1 MMILDFLVWAILL
14 IIFAGV
20 ILILDYWGHLL
31 REQDSYTRGEL
42 VDFYRIYL
50 RQIENLTSARGDA
63 GINYMAIGAGIG
75 VAWALTLFGGL
86 LSPDVTAASDHAEDQ
101 IPNYFFQS
109 LLFPLILHIVWPA
122 MKDVALDQ
130 GGPQGILSRL
140 LNAEIPFFF
149 AMAVALGSI
158 NLAVWGVYHH
168 MNFLFA
174 AINAGLCFVY
184 AGYRLH
190 TQELD
195 DRGGMDRDA
204 YDDEY
209 APGGGG
215 YADDGEYPPR
225 DEAGYDEGGDYT
237 TAGSVDEV
245 EMPDFDDMD
254 SVDLSDPDGGDA
266 NDPGRGNEPY

>member
-1 MMILDFLVWAILL
+1 MMILEILVWATLL

-31 REQDSYTRGEL
+31 REQESYTRSEL

-50 RQIENLTSARGDA
+50 RQIENLTSARGDT
-63 GINYMAIGAGIG
+63 GINYMAIGAGIA

-86 LSPDVTAASDHAEDQ
+86 LSPDVTAATDHAEDQ

-109 LLFPLILHIVWPA
+109 LLFPLILHIVWPS

-130 GGPQGILSRL
+130 GGPRGILSRL
-140 LNAEIPFFF
+140 LNAEISFFF
-149 AMAVALGSI
+149 ALAVALGSI

-168 MNFLFA
+168 MHFLFA

-190 TQELD
+190 TQTLD
-195 DRGGMDRDA
+195 DRGGMSDG

-209 APGGGG
+209 APGG
-215 YADDGEYPPR
+215 YADDGAYPPR
-225 DEAGYDEGGDYT
+225 DETGYDDGGYT
-237 TAGSVDEV
+237 AADNGGAVDEV
-245 EMPDFDDMD
+245 EMPEFDDMD
-254 SVDLSDPDGGDA
+254 SVDLSDPDAGDA
-266 NDPGRGNEPY
+266 DDPGRGNEPY